1 MPAEILTYPG
11 ADALAVLERAG
22 TAIRE
27 GRVIAF
33 PTETVYGFAARAD
46 SNDAVRLL
54 AAVKGR
60 DAGKPFQH
68 LFARVEDAAR
78 YGGPLSPI
86 ARALAEEFWPGPLTL
101 VLPTTGDA
109 TIGMRV
115 PDHPVAR
122 AVISFGGVPLA
133 GTSANL
139 AGGPPALTAEAIR
152 EEFGDQLALIVDG
165 PPPPRGAA
173 STVVEVRDGA
183 FSILRQ
189 GCISREQLESAIT
202 HCARRDDP
210 SGTDPGDG
218 A

>member
-1 MPAEILTYPG
+1 MAAEILTYPG

-22 TAIRE
+22 ATIRE

-46 SNDAVRLL
+46 DNDAVRLL

-68 LFARVEDAAR
+68 LFACVEDAAR
-78 YGGPLSPI
+78 YGGPFSPL
-86 ARALAEEFWPGPLTL
+86 AGALAEAFWPGPLTL
-101 VLPTTGDA
+101 VLPTTGGA

-122 AVISFGGVPLA
+122 AVISFGSVPLA

-139 AGGPPALTAEAIR
+139 AGRPPALTAEAIR
-152 EEFGDQLALIVDG
+152 EEFGDRLALIIDG

-183 FSILRQ
+183 CNILRQ
-189 GCISREQLESAIT
+189 GSLSKERIESAI
-202 HCARRDDP
+202 AP
-210 SGTDPGDG
+210 FAPPGEP
-218 A
+218 AEN